1 MSPSYICMRFLPLQG
16 AFTTIHFTL
25 ILIMRSIFI
34 LIHELIKV
42 QNLNNLLPRAS
53 ESIIYK
59 PGKFGQVIKQSS
71 QFLPR

>member
-1 MSPSYICMRFLPLQG
+1 MSPLYMYEISTLQG

-25 ILIMRSIFI
+25 ILIMRSIC

-59 PGKFGQVIKQSS
+59 PGKFKQSVKQSS

>member
-1 MSPSYICMRFLPLQG
+1 MRFLAFQG
-16 AFTTIHFTL
+16 AFTTIHLTL
-25 ILIMRSIFI
+25 ILIMGSIVI

-59 PGKFGQVIKQSS
+59 PGKFGRVIKQSS
-71 QFLPR
+71 LSLPR